1 MLGGGGGLTLCGQI
15 HKNAN
20 ISQCSLEALASRIK
34 GSMGLPEL
42 LEGTW
47 AILKEKN
54 RNHV

>member
-1 MLGGGGGLTLCGQI
+1 MLGGGGLTLCGQI